1 MNCIFELS
9 LLVIKDKPK
18 RYPYNVMVWQ
28 RAIFCTY
35 DDADT
40 YIRDN
45 IEDWHVLDIFC
56 IYVREKPVGSML
68 YEEECLA
75 VWLYDE
81 RGNLIDKRLCS
92 NIGMSE
98 EFQWR
103 RYEDLRFHPGDI
115 VEVLENDEVYLAYLP
130 GPAMS
135 KEDIEHYNEFVSD
148 KVSDASDDIY
158 TILTSESYDSHQH
171 IDALHVFTPHLKIH
185 PSTSKRFRKIYEANL
200 LNGYKT

>member
-1 MNCIFELS
+1 MNCVFELS

-81 RGNLIDKRLCS
+81 RGNLIDKRLDCLFIS
-92 NIGMSE
+92 RKGRKGE
-98 EFQWR
+98 
-103 RYEDLRFHPGDI
+103 LRTITENYPTQNANPQILAITGVSADCLYCAKRMRPG
-115 VEVLENDEVYLAYLP
+115 A
-130 GPAMS
+130 
-135 KEDIEHYNEFVSD
+135 
-148 KVSDASDDIY
+148 
-158 TILTSESYDSHQH
+158 
-171 IDALHVFTPHLKIH
+171 
-185 PSTSKRFRKIYEANL
+185 
-200 LNGYKT
+200 

>member
-1 MNCIFELS
+1 
-9 LLVIKDKPK
+9 
-18 RYPYNVMVWQ
+18 
-28 RAIFCTY
+28 
-35 DDADT
+35 
-40 YIRDN
+40 
-45 IEDWHVLDIFC
+45 
-56 IYVREKPVGSML
+56 
-68 YEEECLA
+68 
-75 VWLYDE
+75 
-81 RGNLIDKRLCS
+81 
-92 NIGMSE
+92 MSE

-103 RYEDLRFHPGDI
+103 RYEDLRFHPGEI
-115 VEVLENDEVYLAYLP
+115 VEVLENDEVYLAFLP

-200 LNGYKT
+200 LNDYKT